1 MSDPAGGDSAAP
13 DPFAQHAGTVLWPGS
28 LRDLTDTTLCPACQT
43 PLAPYGC
50 PSCGLDLRHPVA
62 AELLAVSTD
71 AAKLLDRRVALIGR
85 LRFDAA
91 RARAAAQQVQH
102 TPTAPAPAPPLSWLP
117 QPPATAPLVVPIAA
131 WASTAPSVPVPSE
144 HATPTP
150 SRSAP
155 ALSTPALSTPAHQS
169 PPRQALPKAAPAPR
183 DPSLPPKRSSVQ
195 ILLLVVGVTL
205 VSVAA
210 IFFLTVAWIFAGLL
224 VRSLIVGAFTAGALV
239 TAAVLK
245 RRGLGVTAEGIGA
258 LAVVLVLLDAWS
270 LRQNDLFGLGAA
282 ESDGYWG
289 VTLLVCT
296 GLFLGW
302 HAVSGLRVASV
313 AGFAAAAPG
322 LGLLVSAAAVG
333 QDDLTRVYLAFLGA
347 SVGALIHRFTRASP
361 STETA
366 APVGRWP
373 GADRAPERA
382 IVFGFAV
389 VSLLGAL
396 ATAPFVDTGSELSP
410 LWLLGAV
417 ALVAA
422 VHSVTILGVRAVPP
436 AQAPADPAQS
446 VASASAPAGP
456 GAGSLAFACFCSA
469 VAALAL
475 ALIALIVAIRTTS
488 IPLLVTA
495 PLLVALT
502 LALGLELVSNRAA
515 GPRRTAERVAALT
528 AALAAGYFALATV
541 SSAAWP
547 LGVALVRGLTV
558 FASDPGRPF
567 NPLLSSFDELDNPV
581 GPNSLWALS
590 ALVAAG
596 ALAAVIWHAGGLL
609 HARTR
614 LVAAVF
620 AATLVL
626 AVPFAGQ
633 LPGSV
638 WLVTLLFGLL
648 GGGALFA
655 LLAHQ
660 RDRLPLGS
668 LRPIV
673 LTLVIVSVSLGFL
686 VGWARSDTWWIG
698 TATGILALVVARGL
712 LGNVQEAHIAGTP
725 DRPAHSGREQGRGA
739 LLAGALLLTL
749 LAVVVAPWALTLG
762 ARPPATV
769 LLVDQLRGLT
779 LATAL
784 LQLFF
789 AVPLPRWV
797 QPTERRWAFRTLLA
811 PTILAFA
818 LPVGD
823 LAAALDPTGR
833 AVLLQ
838 PEPAAAIIHT
848 VLLLTAAVLWLTL
861 RGNRAAAPIERLTA
875 IVAIAPVLFL
885 LFGAVLRAADAPATV
900 ADVAAPAAAILC
912 CALGLTLG
920 SLALRTSPG
929 TVSRGPT
936 DRLALEVG
944 ALLVLGP
951 ATITAIATSRPL
963 GWVALLLAGLAA
975 LLAAIA
981 PDGLFGSH
989 SARRH
994 LGWVALCLGIA
1005 GLWLGLSRSGTE
1017 AVEPYVLPVAAV
1029 LLVLAALIRRFGLV
1043 DRRTAGS
1050 PVAAWLT
1057 LAGLLVALVPVALVA
1072 GTGPLARPLAVSG
1085 VSAALLL
1092 TACALRWTPPRS
1104 GYLAAAAASGTLGLL
1119 VTSGGR
1125 IVALLRS
1132 TEDAGLLIEAWLLP
1146 ALLVLVVAGILS
1158 ARSGR
1163 RMLGDASGAGDAHV
1177 TARLAVRTGYG
1188 LLTVAVTFGSL
1199 AEVLSLAA
1207 AAPDETPLAAP
1218 RVVLLALACAAAHV
1232 GLIRWDRT
1240 REGRAL
1246 AWAALGGSGVA
1257 LLGGYLHGVPV
1268 PLEIVT
1274 VPVGLVIVGGR
1285 LLAAGQFHS
1294 PVPATAADS
1303 GAARSTRFW
1312 IQAGLLLAVLPS
1324 ATIPPTP
1331 DGSLLRPILVLT
1343 FGGALAIAGATLT
1356 ATPAWR
1362 QLAWPAVSAGLVA
1375 VLLTA
1380 LNRVSPLLDT
1390 VPAGPDSRLEGWL
1403 LPAAVLVAATGIALG
1418 AAARRGPVAGLA
1430 AAVGDHPPTGPVDG
1444 DARDGIRFT
1453 GSTPG
1458 PVRTGPRQ
1466 VPATDSATSALGYG
1480 LVILAM
1486 AGVLGAEV
1494 AALGYAPLAT
1504 IRVVLLAW
1512 TFSAVHVTVFQLDP
1526 GRAGR
1531 WVAWLAI
1538 AAGGV
1543 AVLAGYGH
1551 GVPHPIEIVSVP
1563 LALALVT
1570 SGWLHLEATPSAR
1583 SWPWL
1588 APGLFVLLGPSLLLD
1603 VTESPLW
1610 RVVGLGVLAVAV
1622 LLAGLWQRLQAPF
1635 VLGAVVLLVHGL
1647 AQLWPWIALAYEA
1660 VAWWLWLGIGGTLL
1674 IVLAARYEQRI
1685 RALKQIAL
1693 GISSLR

>member
-28 LRDLTDTTLCPACQT
+28 LRDLIDTTLCPACQT

-102 TPTAPAPAPPLSWLP
+102 TPTRPAPAPPLPWLP
-117 QPPATAPLVVPIAA
+117 QPPATAPLAVPIAA
-131 WASTAPSVPVPSE
+131 WASTAPSVPVPSA
-144 HATPTP
+144 HGTPTP
-150 SRSAP
+150 SPSAP
-155 ALSTPALSTPAHQS
+155 ALSTPPHQS
-169 PPRQALPKAAPAPR
+169 PPLAAPPKAAPAPR

-195 ILLLVVGVTL
+195 ILLLVVGITL

-239 TAAVLK
+239 TAAVLR

-270 LRQNDLFGLGAA
+270 LRQNDLFGLGAV

-289 VTLLVCT
+289 VALLVCT
-296 GLFLGW
+296 GLFLSW
-302 HAVSGLRVASV
+302 HAVSRLRVASV

-333 QDDLTRVYLAFLGA
+333 QDGLTRVYLACLGA
-347 SVGALIHRFTRASP
+347 SVGALIHRFTRAP
-361 STETA
+361 TPNGTA
-366 APVGRWP
+366 APLRRWP

-422 VHSVTILGVRAVPP
+422 AHAVTILGVRAAPP
-436 AQAPADPAQS
+436 APAGAAPSSAAQPSPARPGPAQ
-446 VASASAPAGP
+446 PGP

-469 VAALAL
+469 LAALAL
-475 ALIALIVAIRTTS
+475 SLVALVVAIRTTS

-502 LALGLELVSNRAA
+502 LALGLEFLSNRAA
-515 GPRRTAERVAALT
+515 GPRRTAGRVAALT
-528 AALAAGYFALATV
+528 AALATGYFALGTV

-558 FASDPGRPF
+558 FASDPGTPF
-567 NPLLSSFDELDNPV
+567 NPLLSWFDELDNPV
-581 GPNSLWALS
+581 GPNSPWALG

-596 ALAAVIWHAGGLL
+596 ALAAVIWRAGGLL
-609 HARTR
+609 HARAR

-698 TATGILALVVARGL
+698 TATGILSLVVARGL

-739 LLAGALLLTL
+739 LLAGAILLTL
-749 LAVVVAPWALTLG
+749 LAAVVAAWALTLG

-838 PEPAAAIIHT
+838 PEPAAGIIQT
-848 VLLLTAAVLWLTL
+848 ALLLTSAVLWLTL

-875 IVAIAPVLFL
+875 LVGLAPVLFL
-885 LFGAVLRAADAPATV
+885 LFGAVLRAADAPTTV
-900 ADVAAPAAAILC
+900 ADIAAPTAAILC

-920 SLALRTSPG
+920 SLALGTPPG
-929 TVSRGPT
+929 TVSRGPS

-951 ATITAIATSRPL
+951 ATIAAIATSRPL
-963 GWVALLLAGLAA
+963 GWVALLLVGLAA

-989 SARRH
+989 SPRRH

-1005 GLWLGLSRSGTE
+1005 GLWLGLFRSGTE
-1017 AVEPYVLPVAAV
+1017 AVEPHVLPVAAV
-1029 LLVLAALIRRFGLV
+1029 LLVLAALIRRFGQV

-1050 PVAAWLT
+1050 PVAGWLT
-1057 LAGLLVALVPVALVA
+1057 LAGLLVALVPLALVA
-1072 GTGPLARPLAVSG
+1072 GTGQLARPLAVAG
-1085 VSAALLL
+1085 ASAALLL
-1092 TACALRWTPPRS
+1092 AACALRWTPPRS
-1104 GYLAAAAASGTLGLL
+1104 GYLAAAAASGALGLL

-1125 IVALLRS
+1125 IAALLRS
-1132 TEDAGLLIEAWLLP
+1132 PGDAGLIVEAWLLP
-1146 ALLVLVVAGILS
+1146 ALLVLLAAGILS

-1163 RMLGDASGAGDAHV
+1163 RMLGEASGAGASHV

-1199 AEVLSLAA
+1199 AEVISLAA
-1207 AAPDETPLAAP
+1207 SAPDETPLAAP

-1232 GLIRWDRT
+1232 GLIRWDHT
-1240 REGRAL
+1240 RDGRAL
-1246 AWAALGGSGVA
+1246 AWVALGGAGLA
-1257 LLGGYLHGVPV
+1257 LLGGCLHGVPV

-1274 VPVGLVIVGGR
+1274 VPVGLAIVTGR
-1285 LLAAGQFHS
+1285 LLAAGLFRS

-1331 DGSLLRPILVLT
+1331 DGSLLRPILLLV
-1343 FGGALAIAGATLT
+1343 FGGALAIGGAALT

-1362 QLAWPAVSAGLVA
+1362 PLAWPAVSAGLVA
-1375 VLLTA
+1375 VLLTT
-1380 LNRVSPLLDT
+1380 LNRVSPLLDI

-1403 LPAAVLVAATGIALG
+1403 LPAAVLVAATGIALA
-1418 AAARRGPVAGLA
+1418 AAARRGTVAGLP
-1430 AAVGDHPPTGPVDG
+1430 AAVGDHPPTGMVDG

-1458 PVRTGPRQ
+1458 PVRTGTRR
-1466 VPATDSATSALGYG
+1466 VPATDAATSALGYG

-1512 TFSAVHVTVFQLDP
+1512 TFSAVHLTVFQLDP

-1610 RVVGLGVLAVAV
+1610 RVVGLGVLAVVV

-1685 RALKQIAL
+1685 RNLKQIAL

>member
-1 MSDPAGGDSAAP
+1 MSEPAGGDSAVP
-13 DPFAQHAGTVLWPGS
+13 DPFAQYAGTVLWPGA

-62 AELLAVSTD
+62 ADLLAVSTD
-71 AAKLLDRRVALIGR
+71 AAKLFDRRVALIGR

-91 RARAAAQQVQH
+91 QARAAAQQVQR

-117 QPPATAPLVVPIAA
+117 QPSATAPLVVPIAGA
-131 WASTAPSVPVPSE
+131 ASTASSVPVPSA
-144 HATPTP
+144 HATPAP
-150 SRSAP
+150 SLSAP
-155 ALSTPALSTPAHQS
+155 AMSTQPHQSPPSQSTPRPS
-169 PPRQALPKAAPAPR
+169 PPRQAPPQSAPALR

-195 ILLLVVGVTL
+195 ILLLLVGVTL

-239 TAAVLK
+239 TAALLK

-270 LRQNDLFGLGAA
+270 LRQNDLFGLGATEA
-282 ESDGYWG
+282 DGYWG
-289 VTLLVCT
+289 VTLLLCT
-296 GLFLGW
+296 VLFLGW
-302 HAVSGLRVASV
+302 NAVSGLRVASV

-333 QDDLTRVYLAFLGA
+333 QDGVTRVYLACLGA
-347 SVGALIHRFTRASP
+347 AVGALIHRFTRVSP
-361 STETA
+361 STGAA
-366 APVGRWP
+366 APAGRRP

-396 ATAPFVDTGSELSP
+396 ATALFVDPGSEVAP

-422 VHSVTILGVRAVPP
+422 VHAAMVVGVRSALP
-436 AQAPADPAQS
+436 A
-446 VASASAPAGP
+446 P
-456 GAGSLAFACFCSA
+456 GAGSLVFACFCSA

-475 ALIALIVAIRTTS
+475 SLIALIIAIRTSTM
-488 IPLLVTA
+488 PLLVTA
-495 PLLVALT
+495 PLLVALA
-502 LALGLELVSNRAA
+502 LALGLEFLSNRATGA
-515 GPRRTAERVAALT
+515 RRTAERVAALT
-528 AALAAGYFALATV
+528 AALAAGYFGLATTL
-541 SSAAWP
+541 SAAAWP
-547 LGVALVRGLTV
+547 LGVAVVRGLTV
-558 FASDPGRPF
+558 FSSDPGTTF
-567 NPLLSSFDELDNPV
+567 NPLLSWFDELDNPV
-581 GPNSLWALS
+581 GATSLWALG
-590 ALVAAG
+590 ALVVAG
-596 ALAAVIWHAGGLL
+596 ALAAASWRAGGLL
-609 HARTR
+609 RARAR
-614 LVAAVF
+614 LVAALF

-626 AVPFAGQ
+626 AVPFTGPVSG
-633 LPGSV
+633 LL
-638 WLVTLLFGLL
+638 WLVT
-648 GGGALFA
+648 ALFA
-655 LLAHQ
+655 LVGAGALLALFAHQ
-660 RDRLPLGS
+660 HGRLPLGS

-673 LTLVIVSVSLGFL
+673 LALVIVSISLGFL

-698 TATGILALVVARGL
+698 TAAGILALVFARGL
-712 LGNVQEAHIAGTP
+712 LGAGQEANVSG
-725 DRPAHSGREQGRGA
+725 PADQPARGRRAQGRGA
-739 LLAGALLLTL
+739 LLAGAVLLTL
-749 LAVVVAPWALTLG
+749 LAAVVAPWALTLG
-762 ARPPATV
+762 ARPPASV

-779 LATAL
+779 AATAL

-818 LPVGD
+818 LAVAS
-823 LAAALDPTGR
+823 LAAALDPAGR
-833 AVLLQ
+833 ADLLQ
-838 PEPAAAIIHT
+838 PEPVAGIIHT
-848 VLLLTAAVLWLTL
+848 AVLLAAAALWLAL
-861 RGNRAAAPIERLTA
+861 RGNRVGAPIERLTA
-875 IVAIAPVLFL
+875 IVALAPVLL
-885 LFGAVLRAADAPATV
+885 LLLGAVLRATDAPTTV

-920 SLALRTSPG
+920 SLGSRTPPG
-929 TVSRGPT
+929 TPPSMPRRPS
-936 DRLALEVG
+936 DRLALEAG

-951 ATITAIATSRPL
+951 ATITAIATGRPL

-981 PDGLFGSH
+981 SDGLFGSR
-989 SARRH
+989 SPRRH

-1017 AVEPYVLPVAAV
+1017 ALEPYVLPVAAV

-1050 PVAAWLT
+1050 PVAGWLT
-1057 LAGLLVALVPVALVA
+1057 LAGLLVALVPLALVS
-1072 GTGPLARPLAVSG
+1072 GTGALARPLAVAG
-1085 VSAALLL
+1085 TSAVLLL
-1092 TACALRWTPPRS
+1092 VGCAVRWTPPRS
-1104 GYLAAAAASGTLGLL
+1104 GYLAAATASGALGLL

-1125 IVALLRS
+1125 IVALLRGP
-1132 TEDAGLLIEAWLLP
+1132 EDAGLLIEAWLLP

-1163 RMLGDASGAGDAHV
+1163 RMLGDASAAGDAHI

-1188 LLTVAVTFGSL
+1188 LLTLAITFGAL

-1207 AAPDETPLAAP
+1207 AAPDEIPLAAP
-1218 RVVLLALACAAAHV
+1218 RVVLLALACAAVHV

-1240 REGRAL
+1240 PEGRAL
-1246 AWAALGGSGVA
+1246 AWAALSGAGVA
-1257 LLGGYLHGVPV
+1257 LIGGYLHGVPV

-1274 VPVGLVIVGGR
+1274 VPVGLAIVAGR
-1285 LLAAGQFHS
+1285 LLAADFFRDPLPG
-1294 PVPATAADS
+1294 A
-1303 GAARSTRFW
+1303 GAARSTQFW

-1324 ATIPPTP
+1324 ATLPQAP
-1331 DGSLLRPILVLT
+1331 DGSLLRPILVLAL
-1343 FGGALAIAGATLT
+1343 GGALAIGGAALS
-1356 ATPAWR
+1356 AAPAWHP
-1362 QLAWPAVSAGLVA
+1362 LAWSAVAAGLVA

-1380 LNRVSPLLDT
+1380 LNRVSPLLDS
-1390 VPAGPDSRLEGWL
+1390 VPDGPDSRLEGWL
-1403 LPAAVLVAATGIALG
+1403 LPAAVLTTATGIILVAG
-1418 AAARRGPVAGLA
+1418 VRRGTLAGLP
-1430 AAVGDHPPTGPVDG
+1430 AAVGDRAPDGTDGTGG
-1444 DARDGIRFT
+1444 TGGGGARDGIRFT
-1453 GSTPG
+1453 GALPGLTPPG
-1458 PVRTGPRQ
+1458 PQRAPG
-1466 VPATDSATSALGYG
+1466 TDAAAILTGYG
-1480 LVILAM
+1480 LVVLAM
-1486 AGVLGAEV
+1486 ASVLGAEV
-1494 AALGYAPLAT
+1494 AALGYEPLAT

-1512 TFSAVHVTVFQLDP
+1512 TFSAVHVTLFQLDP
-1526 GRAGR
+1526 SRGGR

-1538 AAGGV
+1538 IAGGV

-1563 LALALVT
+1563 LAVALVA

-1588 APGLFVLLGPSLLLD
+1588 APGLVVLLVPSLLLD

-1610 RVVGLGVLAVAV
+1610 RVVGLGVLALGV
-1622 LLAGLWQRLQAPF
+1622 LLVGLRQRLQAPF

-1647 AQLWPWIALAYEA
+1647 AQLWPWIALAYAA

-1685 RALKQIAL
+1685 RNLKQIAL

>member
-13 DPFAQHAGTVLWPGS
+13 DPFAQYAGPVLWPGA

-71 AAKLLDRRVALIGR
+71 AATLLDRRVALIGR

-91 RARAAAQQVQH
+91 RARAAAQQVQR
-102 TPTAPAPAPPLSWLP
+102 TPTTPAPAPPLSWLP
-117 QPPATAPLVVPIAA
+117 QPPVTTPLVVPIEA
-131 WASTAPSVPVPSE
+131 WPSTATSVPVPPKHE
-144 HATPTP
+144 TPTP
-150 SRSAP
+150 SQTTT
-155 ALSTPALSTPAHQS
+155 ALSTPPRQS
-169 PPRQALPKAAPAPR
+169 LPSQTPPRQEPPRPAPAPR

-195 ILLLVVGVTL
+195 ILLLLVGVTL

-224 VRSLIVGAFTAGALV
+224 VRSLIVGAFTAAALV

-270 LRQNDLFGLGAA
+270 LRQNDLFGLGASA
-282 ESDGYWG
+282 ADGYWG
-289 VTLLVCT
+289 VTFLVCT

-333 QDDLTRVYLAFLGA
+333 QDGVTRVYLAFLGA

-361 STETA
+361 SNGTA
-366 APVGRWP
+366 AQVGRLP

-389 VSLLGAL
+389 LSLLGAL
-396 ATAPFVDTGSELSP
+396 ATAPFVDTSGEFSP

-422 VHSVTILGVRAVPP
+422 VHAVTILGVRPAPP
-436 AQAPADPAQS
+436 AT
-446 VASASAPAGP
+446 AGP
-456 GAGSLAFACFCSA
+456 GAASLVFACFCSA

-475 ALIALIVAIRTTS
+475 SLIALIIAIRTTS
-488 IPLLVTA
+488 IPLLVTV
-495 PLLVALT
+495 PLLIALA
-502 LALGLELVSNRAA
+502 LALGLEFLSNRTA
-515 GPRRTAERVAALT
+515 GARRTAERVAALT
-528 AALAAGYFALATV
+528 AALAAGYFALATA
-541 SSAAWP
+541 SNAAWP

-558 FASDPGRPF
+558 FASDPGTPV
-567 NPLLSSFDELDNPV
+567 NPLLPWIDELDNPV
-581 GPNSLWALS
+581 GPNSLWALC

-596 ALAAVIWHAGGLL
+596 ALTAVIWRAGRLL
-609 HARTR
+609 RARAS
-614 LVAAVF
+614 LVAALF

-626 AVPFAGQ
+626 AVPFAAPVAG
-633 LPGSV
+633 LL
-638 WLVTLLFGLL
+638 WLVPV
-648 GGGALFA
+648 LFA
-655 LLAHQ
+655 LLGAGALLALFAHQ
-660 RDRLPLGS
+660 RGRLPLGP

-673 LTLVIVSVSLGFL
+673 LALVIVSVSLGFL

-698 TATGILALVVARGL
+698 TAAGILALIFARGL
-712 LGNVQEAHIAGTP
+712 LGTAP
-725 DRPAHSGREQGRGA
+725 DDHDARGGRAQGRGA
-739 LLAGALLLTL
+739 LLAGALLLIL
-749 LAVVVAPWALTLG
+749 LAAVVAPWALTLG
-762 ARPPATV
+762 ARPPASV

-818 LPVGD
+818 LPVGS
-823 LAAALDPTGR
+823 LAAALDPAGR

-838 PEPAAAIIHT
+838 PEPAAGIIHT
-848 VLLLTAAVLWLTL
+848 AALLTAAVLWLAL
-861 RGNRAAAPIERLTA
+861 RGNRAAAPAERLTA
-875 IVAIAPVLFL
+875 LVAIAPVLFL

-900 ADVAAPAAAILC
+900 ADIAAPAAAILC

-920 SLALRTSPG
+920 SLALRTPPG
-929 TVSRGPT
+929 TVSRAPT

-951 ATITAIATSRPL
+951 ATIVAVSTGRPL
-963 GWVALLLAGLAA
+963 GWVALLLGGLAA

-989 SARRH
+989 SPRRH

-1017 AVEPYVLPVAAV
+1017 ALEPYVLPVAAV
-1029 LLVLAALIRRFGLV
+1029 LLVLAALIRRFGQV

-1050 PVAAWLT
+1050 PVAGWLT
-1057 LAGLLVALVPVALVA
+1057 LAGLLVALVPLALVS
-1072 GTGPLARPLAVSG
+1072 GTGTLARPLAVAG
-1085 VSAALLL
+1085 VSAVLLL
-1092 TACALRWTPPRS
+1092 AGCALRWTPPRS
-1104 GYLAAAAASGTLGLL
+1104 GYLAAAAASGALGLL

-1125 IVALLRS
+1125 IVSLLRS

-1163 RMLGDASGAGDAHV
+1163 RMLREASRAGD
-1177 TARLAVRTGYG
+1177 TPINARLAVRTGYG
-1188 LLTVAVTFGSL
+1188 LLTVAVTFGSV

-1240 REGRAL
+1240 PEGRSL
-1246 AWAALGGSGVA
+1246 AWVTLGGAGVA
-1257 LLGGYLHGVPV
+1257 LFGGYLHGVPV

-1274 VPVGLVIVGGR
+1274 VPVGLAIVAGR
-1285 LLAAGQFHS
+1285 LLAAGLFRS
-1294 PVPATAADS
+1294 PVPATAADP

-1324 ATIPPTP
+1324 AIILPTP
-1331 DGSLLRPILVLT
+1331 DGFLLRPILVLA
-1343 FGGALAIAGATLT
+1343 FGGALAIAGAAFT
-1356 ATPAWR
+1356 AVPAWR
-1362 QLAWPAVSAGLVA
+1362 PLAWPAVSAGLVA

-1390 VPAGPDSRLEGWL
+1390 VPSGPDSRLEGWL
-1403 LPAAVLVAATGIALG
+1403 LPAAALMAATGLTLV
-1418 AAARRGPVAGLA
+1418 AAARRGTVAGLA
-1430 AAVGDHPPTGPVDG
+1430 AAVGDHPQAGPVDG

-1453 GSTPG
+1453 DAAPG
-1458 PVRTGPRQ
+1458 PTWTSPQ
-1466 VPATDSATSALGYG
+1466 QLAATDAATSALGYG
-1480 LVILAM
+1480 LVVLAM

-1494 AALGYAPLAT
+1494 AALGYEPLAT

-1512 TFSAVHVTVFQLDP
+1512 TFSAVHLAVFLQVDP
-1526 GRAGR
+1526 SRSGR

-1538 AAGGV
+1538 AAGGI

-1588 APGLFVLLGPSLLLD
+1588 APGLLVLLGPSLLLD

-1610 RVVGLGVLAVAV
+1610 RVVGLGVLALGV
-1622 LLAGLWQRLQAPF
+1622 LLAGLRQRLQAPF